1 LAENGTNDTAQP
13 HALYVSQVAKKTRTP
28 LQLQTAEMDVW
39 FLIVKNQHVRFS
51 IYLQL
56 RVSPLAATNRQTQK
70 HLRSVK
76 QNSARKLINEQ
87 HKQGQFGARPCP

>member
-1 LAENGTNDTAQP
+1 VENGTNDMAQP

-51 IYLQL
+51 TYSRL
-56 RVSPLAATNRQTQK
+56 RASPLTATNRQTQK

-76 QNSARKLINEQ
+76 LNSARKL
-87 HKQGQFGARPCP
+87 

>member
-1 LAENGTNDTAQP
+1 VENGTKDMAQP
-13 HALYVSQVAKKTRTP
+13 HALYVSQAVKKARTS
-28 LQLQTAEMDVW
+28 LQLPTAEMDAW
-39 FLIVKNQHVRFS
+39 FLIVKNQHARFS
-51 IYLQL
+51 IYLWL
-56 RVSPLAATNRQTQK
+56 RASPLAATSRQAQK